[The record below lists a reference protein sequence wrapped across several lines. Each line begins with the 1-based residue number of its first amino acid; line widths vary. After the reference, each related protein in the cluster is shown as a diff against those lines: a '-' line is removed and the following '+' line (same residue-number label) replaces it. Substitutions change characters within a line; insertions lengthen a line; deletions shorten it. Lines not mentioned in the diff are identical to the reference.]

1 MGIGSQQI
9 LLILLVAMVI
19 FGASKLPQIGE
30 GMGKAIRN
38 FKKSV
43 GEVESEIEDITPKR
57 IAEKKE
63 EKKDESKEQA

>member
-1 MGIGSQQI
+1 MGFGPSKI
-9 LLILLVAMVI
+9 LLLLLIVVII

-43 GEVESEIEDITPKR
+43 DDDDETEQPKKV
-57 IAEKKE
+57 AKSKVKE
-63 EKKDESKEQA
+63 ENQEDA

>member
-1 MGIGSQQI
+1 MISGQNI
-9 LLILLVAMVI
+9 LIILLVVVLL

-43 GEVESEIEDITPKR
+43 SDLDTDVEDITPPKKV
-57 IAEKKE
+57 AKKE
-63 EKKDESKEQA
+63 KESDA

>member
-1 MGIGSQQI
+1 MGLGPSKI
-9 LLILLVAMVI
+9 LLLLLIVVII

-43 GEVESEIEDITPKR
+43 DEDDEPEQPKKITKSK
-57 IAEKKE
+57 IKE
-63 EKKDESKEQA
+63 ENQEDA